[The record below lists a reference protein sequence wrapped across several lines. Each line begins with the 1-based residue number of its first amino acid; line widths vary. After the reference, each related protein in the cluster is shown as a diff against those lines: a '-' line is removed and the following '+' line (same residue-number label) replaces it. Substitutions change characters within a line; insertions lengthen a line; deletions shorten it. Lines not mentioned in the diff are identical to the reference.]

1 MEQRQVRE
9 GDTVDDGSRKDE
21 LLKQAVAD
29 GAADAREV
37 EREGSVRRPLIRA
50 TLKHP
55 DGAPPPPREPPLFTM
70 HQQTGGNGQGA
81 PQAGRKQGRERGG
94 QPRPS
99 NDRRHAGG
107 ASGNGR
113 SSGNQAQS
121 DGRSGS
127 RSRSSRRGR
136 GRSR

>member
-21 LLKQAVAD
+21 LLNQAVAD
-29 GAADAREV
+29 GAADARDV
-37 EREGSVRRPLIRA
+37 EREGWVRRPLIRA

-55 DGAPPPPREPPLFTM
+55 DGTPPPPREPPLFTM
-70 HQQTGGNGQGA
+70 HQQADGNGQGA
-81 PQAGRKQGRERGG
+81 PQANRKQGRGRGG
-94 QPRPS
+94 QSRPF

-107 ASGNGR
+107 EPGNSR
-113 SSGNQAQS
+113 SSGNQAQP

-127 RSRSSRRGR
+127 KSRSSRRGR

>member
-9 GDTVDDGSRKDE
+9 GDTVDDGSREDQAM
-21 LLKQAVAD
+21 KQAVAD
-29 GAADAREV
+29 TGDDVREA

-50 TLKHP
+50 TLRHP
-55 DGAPPPPREPPLFTM
+55 DGTPPPPREPPVFTM
-70 HQQTGGNGQGA
+70 HQQTGGNGPDA
-81 PQAGRKQGRERGG
+81 PQADRKPGRGRGG
-94 QPRPS
+94 QSRS
-99 NDRRHAGG
+99 FNDRQHGAAG
-107 ASGNGR
+107 NRR

-127 RSRSSRRGR
+127 KSRSSRRGR